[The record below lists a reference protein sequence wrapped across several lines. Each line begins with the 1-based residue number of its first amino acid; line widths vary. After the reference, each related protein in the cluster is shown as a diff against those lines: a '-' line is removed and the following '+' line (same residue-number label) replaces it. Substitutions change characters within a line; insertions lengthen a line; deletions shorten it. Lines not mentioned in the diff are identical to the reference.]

1 MHHFVLHYAR
11 DTFDTGEPMPDIKTV
26 GFIGVGN
33 MGRPMAANLVKAG
46 YQVVVYDVDRN
57 RAQQVAKDLGAKAAA
72 SLAELGKQANAII
85 TMLPTGKE
93 VHACL
98 FDAESG
104 ALANNLP
111 KGALVIDMSSSDPVG
126 SRATHADLARRGLAF
141 VDAPVSGG
149 VPRATDGTLAIMIGG
164 DAAAVEAAKPVLSNM
179 GTRLFEVG
187 GPGNGHAMKA
197 LNNFVA
203 GTAFIAVSEALL
215 VGEKFGLDPATMVDV
230 MNASSGKSF
239 NTEHVAKQHVVSRQ
253 FASGF
258 SLGLLAKDVGIAAAL
273 AKAIGVGSPLI
284 GTSSALLDEAR
295 DQVGGEKDH
304 TLAYT
309 YWETREKK
317 AAAE

>member
-1 MHHFVLHYAR
+1 MS
-11 DTFDTGEPMPDIKTV
+11 IKTV
-26 GFIGVGN
+26 GFIGIGN
-33 MGRPMAANLVKAG
+33 MGRPMAANLVKGGFKVIA
-46 YQVVVYDVDRN
+46 YDVDAT
-57 RAQQVAKDLGAKAAA
+57 RAAQFAKDHNATAATDLAALAGAD
-72 SLAELGKQANAII
+72 AII

-93 VHACL
+93 VRA
-98 FDAESG
+98 AV
-104 ALANNLP
+104 LP
-111 KGALVIDMSSSDPVG
+111 IAAKLRKGTLVIDMSSADPVG
-126 SRATHADLARRGLAF
+126 TRALHAELATHGIKL

-164 DAAAVEAAKPVLSNM
+164 DKDAVADAKPVLEKM
-179 GTRLFEVG
+179 GTRLFDVG

-215 VGEKFGLDPATMVDV
+215 VGEKFGLDPATMVDI
-230 MNASSGKSF
+230 MNVSTGKSF

-258 SLGLLAKDVGIAAAL
+258 ALGLLAKDVGIADHL
-273 AKAIGVGSPLI
+273 AKTLDVRSPLI
-284 GTSSALLDEAR
+284 DMSSALLGEAR

-309 YWETREKK
+309 WWERRDKK

>member
-1 MHHFVLHYAR
+1 L
-11 DTFDTGEPMPDIKTV
+11 
-26 GFIGVGN
+26 
-33 MGRPMAANLVKAG
+33 
-46 YQVVVYDVDRN
+46 
-57 RAQQVAKDLGAKAAA
+57 AKR
-72 SLAELGKQANAII
+72 S
-85 TMLPTGKE
+85 
-93 VHACL
+93 
-98 FDAESG
+98 
-104 ALANNLP
+104 
-111 KGALVIDMSSSDPVG
+111 
-126 SRATHADLARRGLAF
+126 LAF

-149 VPRATDGTLAIMIGG
+149 VPRATEGTLAIMIGG
-164 DAAAVEAAKPVLSNM
+164 DAAAVAAAKPVLAKM

-215 VGEKFGLDPATMVDV
+215 VGQQFGLDPATMVDV

-258 SLGLLAKDVGIAAAL
+258 SLGLLAKDVGIAAKL
-273 AKAIGVGSPLI
+273 AQQLGADSPLI

-295 DQVGGEKDH
+295 DNVGPENDH

-309 YWETREKK
+309 YWEARGKK